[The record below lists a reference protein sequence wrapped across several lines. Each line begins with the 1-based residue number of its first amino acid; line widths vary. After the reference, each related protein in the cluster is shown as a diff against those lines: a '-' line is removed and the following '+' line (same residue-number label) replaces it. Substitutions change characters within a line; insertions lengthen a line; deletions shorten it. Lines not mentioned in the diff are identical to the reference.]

1 MPINRSELKAT
12 PGVETSKIVEKLKE
26 MHASGEGAATEVIR
40 ADLLGS
46 MLPAKDVPIGKYPD
60 LQSQITELET
70 QLRARA
76 DTVDNVVGMISP
88 TAATS
93 ALMQAILFLQGTCD
107 GQTGGKFICRNR
119 LDQVAELEMEVGN
132 FKDSQT
138 MSSTVLRWW

>member
-46 MLPAKDVPIGKYPD
+46 MLSAKDVPIGKYPD

-93 ALMQAILFLQGTCD
+93 ALMQAILFLQGT
-107 GQTGGKFICRNR
+107 
-119 LDQVAELEMEVGN
+119 
-132 FKDSQT
+132 
-138 MSSTVLRWW
+138 